1 MPAQLSDLGST
12 VAKQEVAYA
21 TLRDA
26 ILGGVLG
33 VGLTMPSTRA
43 LALRWRL
50 SRGTMETVYD
60 RLCSEGYLC
69 RRRGAGTFVS
79 ATIPDSYLMARP
91 MEPQREATVED
102 ARSERTQSN
111 SYKQAERDVRVG
123 TPFVARLPDPD
134 LFPLKDW
141 SRHVAKTIAANSAQI
156 RGKADPA
163 GLPSL
168 RMQIADYL
176 RKFRNI
182 DCGPDDVFMTSGIRH
197 AIDLIC
203 RAFVTKGDKVCVED
217 PCYPFAYEIFA
228 LSGAAVAHVPVH
240 LAVHLDGIQTSILRR
255 HGDAK
260 LVYVTPAH
268 QSPLGMTMAVSHRLE
283 LLEWA
288 ESNDAIIIED
298 DYDSEFS
305 YSGAPLPALMSVDRS
320 GRTIYCGS
328 FNKTLSLDMR
338 VGFVVAKGD
347 VRRTLSD
354 IWRLV
359 GRSTGLAEQ
368 IALESYLRTGAFA
381 RHLRVARHAYV
392 QRRDCLLRILES
404 RARGLYLVS
413 GHEAGLHFLLWLR
426 NGQSEAEFCARAAS
440 EGIALQ
446 PLSAF
451 CCQTVFPPTVVVGY
465 AALAMHQIEEAGAK
479 LAAILAENSQCA
491 ALPRDGG
498 RRCDV

>member
-1 MPAQLSDLGST
+1 MKGRTPVSLDLPVPAELSNFGGAI
-12 VAKQEVAYA
+12 AKQEVAYA
-21 TLRDA
+21 ALRDA

-43 LALRWRL
+43 LALRWRV

-60 RLCSEGYLC
+60 RLCSEGYLS
-69 RRRGAGTFVS
+69 RRRGAGSFVS

-91 MEPQREATVED
+91 METRREASVSD
-102 ARSERTQSN
+102 VPYERKASN
-111 SYKQAERDVRVG
+111 SCKQVETDVRVG

-141 SRHVAKTIAANSAQI
+141 SRHMARAIAANSAQM

-163 GLPSL
+163 GLPAL
-168 RMQIADYL
+168 RRQIADYL
-176 RKFRNI
+176 RKFRNV
-182 DCGPDDVFMTSGIRH
+182 DCGPDDVFITSGIRH

-203 RAFVTKGDKVCVED
+203 RCFVTKGDKVCVED
-217 PCYPFAYEIFA
+217 PGYPFAYEIFA
-228 LSGAAVAHVPVH
+228 MSGAAVAHVPVH
-240 LAVHLDGIQTSILRR
+240 LDGFQMNVLRQ
-255 HGDAK
+255 HDDAK

-268 QSPLGMTMAVSHRLE
+268 QSPLGITMSVSHRLE

-288 ESNDAIIIED
+288 ESNNAIIIED

-328 FNKTLSLDMR
+328 FNKTLSSDMR
-338 VGFVVAKGD
+338 VGFVVARGD
-347 VRRTLSD
+347 VRRALSN

-368 IALESYLRTGAFA
+368 VALESYLRTGAFA

-404 RARGLYLVS
+404 RAHELYAIS
-413 GHEAGLHFLLWLR
+413 GHEAGFHFLLWLK
-426 NGQSEAEFCARAAS
+426 NGQSEAEFCAGAAS

-451 CCQTVFPPTVVVGY
+451 CRQVVFPPAVIVGY
-465 AALAMHQIEEAGAK
+465 AALAMQQIEDAGRK
-479 LAAILAENSQCA
+479 LAALLATN
-491 ALPRDGG
+491 
-498 RRCDV
+498 